1 MATTYTDT
9 LFETKYKDDFS
20 DSAGFYRI
28 LYNSGKVLQARELT
42 QMQTIINKQ
51 LERFGNNIFKEGAV
65 VKPGGLSIDTGY
77 EFVKLDTTS
86 TSTVANVGDIL
97 TGGTSGVKAEVL
109 EVVAASG
116 ADPVTYFLRYVDT
129 SGSSATATSPRFQ
142 AGESLGS
149 GRVVQITNTAA
160 NPAIGTGTRA
170 TVGDSV
176 YFTQGFF
183 VYTESQTTIVSKY
196 SDVPDAELGFR
207 ILQDVVGVDDDTSLY
222 DNQGGTPNTTA
233 PGADRYR
240 IRLELTTKANILATE
255 NFIHVATI
263 KDGAIFTAVSAATNL
278 QYNIPRDMVATR
290 IKENSGDYIVKP
302 FRIDFEADSA
312 NTHLILKA
320 SDGIVVVDGYRAAR
334 FSPTDLRLKKATK
347 TLELDGE
354 FTPVDYGNYLD
365 VDGDSAI
372 GGPDIKTFAAQDIMT
387 GKDFTG
393 SKIGEVRV
401 RAVHENGADLR
412 YHIFDIQMNSGQN
425 FRDARSIGTDSNNFF
440 NPTISGTNAVIEDP
454 LNNTLLYNTPYPR
467 PKTIDPQ
474 QVEVQILRS
483 GTSDGSGNFTVS
495 IPSNYAL
502 DNAGDWLIF
511 TDAANGGL
519 LDNSTLGGLTTGSS
533 TTTITGLPASAPVK
547 AYVYGSTSAPTVRA
561 KTLQQNVTVT
571 TTVTTDPTTGE
582 QIIDLTKP
590 DIFKVHRVSLIDS
603 DGADVEYKFRL
614 DDGQRDNF
622 YDVGRMV
629 LRSGQSAPSG
639 NVYVK
644 FDHFNHGAGNFFAVN
659 SYTGVVDYDEI
670 PSHTFTNGKSV
681 NLRNVID
688 FRPVANSS
696 GNFTEANI
704 SYLPQPT
711 DLVTSDDTYYLAK
724 SLKLV
729 IDKEGNFNVVTGEN
743 AFRPVFP
750 DAPSGSLPL
759 YNIILNPNT
768 LNAEDTIV
776 EKIDH
781 RRYTMDDINLLE
793 KRISNLEEVTSL
805 NMLELQTSNFE
816 VLDSAGLNR
825 TKSGFFVDNFT
836 THILSATEEN
846 DYRASID
853 PTKGFLRPVFSEDNV
868 RMIFDSDNSVGV
880 VRRGDNVYIDYS
892 EVSYISQPFATKS
905 VKINPYTTSVFTGNM
920 KISPASDEW
929 RDTNVQSRN
938 VISGGTKLDTRLA
951 ANWDNWSWNWGGKEI
966 EDLRVG
972 DRTNTITKTSSH
984 LVEKTVNK
992 VVSDEM
998 VEEVIGTRVLQV
1010 ALLPFIRS
1018 RIVSIRAE
1026 GLRPNSN
1033 VFLFFSGKLMT
1044 DYVREQAFVRYSS
1057 TTKDYGN
1064 TLKGKTTHIDGST
1077 SLTTDISGAVDIS
1090 LQIPNNN
1097 TFRFRSGTHE
1107 IKIMD
1112 VNINN
1117 ETVSGTVA
1125 RAIYVAQGHLD
1136 TVHQDVKSTRVI
1148 EVEGEKTLNNLTYT
1162 RARSYDDGGDG
1173 HTGQGTT
1180 WHNPTH
1186 GYDEAGVDIQSARE
1200 AATRA
1205 SIARTEDAQDQAGR
1219 DSKNDDD
1226 GKIICTALHQMGL
1239 LPYDIF
1245 AADQEY
1251 GRQLAKTHPDI
1262 VNGYHAWAQIV
1273 VDWMNGVEDAP
1284 NVAPWIRDNTKRI
1297 EHTSNWAIR
1306 WAKAIATPWAIQMAY
1321 EMGIREKGSKLG
1333 KFLMYVGYP
1342 ISSYFGKTNRKPSAF
1357 GMIALFALLRLIV
1370 LIGGE
1375 HKYIDNTVTEKK

>member
-9 LFETKYKDDFS
+9 LFDTKYKDDYS

-51 LERFGNNIFKEGAV
+51 IERFGNNIFKEGAV
-65 VKPGGLSIDTGY
+65 VKPGGLSVDTGY
-77 EFVKLDTTS
+77 EFVKLDVTS
-86 TSTVANVGDIL
+86 TSTAASVGDVL
-97 TGGTSGVKAEVL
+97 TGATSGVKAEVL

-116 ADPVTYFLRYVDT
+116 SDPVTYYVRYVNT
-129 SGSSATATSPRFQ
+129 SGAASSATTPRFQ

-149 GRVVQITNTAA
+149 GRIVQITNTSV

-170 TVGDSV
+170 TVGESI

-183 VYTESQTTIVSKY
+183 VYTESQTTLVSKY
-196 SDVPDAELGFR
+196 SDIPDAELGFK
-207 ILQDVVGVDDDTSLY
+207 IQQDVVSVDDDVSLY
-222 DNQGGTPNTTA
+222 DNQGGVPNTTA

-240 IRLELTTKANILATE
+240 IKLILITKAEVLSTE

-263 KDGAIFTAVSAATNL
+263 KSGVIFTAVSAQTNL
-278 QYNIPRDMVATR
+278 QYKIPRDLIATR
-290 IKENSGDYIVKP
+290 IRENSGDYIVKP
-302 FRIDFEADSA
+302 FRIDFEADSQD
-312 NTHLILKA
+312 THLILKA

-334 FSPTDLRLKKATK
+334 FAPTDLRIKKATK
-347 TLELDGE
+347 TLEIEGE
-354 FTPVDYGNYLD
+354 FIPVDYGNYLD
-365 VDGDSAI
+365 VLADSAI

-387 GKDFTG
+387 GRDFTG

-401 RAVHENGADLR
+401 RAVHENGANLR
-412 YHIFDIQMNSGQN
+412 YHLFDIKMNSGQN
-425 FRDARSIGTDSNNFF
+425 FRDARSIGVDSDNFF
-440 NPTISGTNAVIEDP
+440 NPTITGTNAVIEDP

-467 PKTIDPQ
+467 PRTIDAQ

-495 IPSNYAL
+495 IPTQYAL

-533 TTTITGLPASAPVK
+533 TTTITGLPNNAPIK

-571 TTVTTDPTTGE
+571 DTITTDPVTGE
-582 QIIDLTKP
+582 QYIDLTKP
-590 DIFKVHRVSLIDS
+590 DIFKVHRVTLVDS
-603 DGADVEYKFRL
+603 DGADVEYKFTL
-614 DDGQRDNF
+614 DNGQRDN
-622 YDVGRMV
+622 YYGLGRMV
-629 LRSGQSAPSG
+629 LNAGQSAPSG

-681 NLRNVID
+681 NLRNVVD
-688 FRPVANSS
+688 FRPVINSS

-711 DLVTSDDTYYLAK
+711 DLITADNTYYLAR

-729 IDKEGNFNVVTGEN
+729 IDKEGNFNVVSGEN
-743 AFRPVFP
+743 SFRPVFP
-750 DAPSGSLPL
+750 EAPSGSLPL

-768 LNAEDTIV
+768 LNEEDTLV

-781 RRYTMDDINLLE
+781 RRYTMDDINQLE
-793 KRISNLEEVTSL
+793 RRISNLEEVTSL
-805 NMLELQTSNFE
+805 NMLELQTSNLE

-836 THILSATEEN
+836 THVLSATTEG

-853 PTKGFLRPVFSEDNV
+853 PTKGLLRPVFTEDNI

-880 VRRGDNVYIDYS
+880 VRKGDNVYIDYS
-892 EVSYISQPFATKS
+892 EVSYIQQPFATKS
-905 VKINPYTTSVFTGNM
+905 IKINPYTTSVFTGNL

-929 RDTNVQSRN
+929 RDTNVQSKTVMN
-938 VISGGTKLDTRLA
+938 GGTKLDTRLA
-951 ANWDNWSWNWGGKEI
+951 ANWDNWSWNWGGKDI

-972 DRTNTITKTSSH
+972 DRTNTITKTSTS

-992 VVSDEM
+992 VVSDQV
-998 VEEVIGTRVLQV
+998 VEEVIGQRVLQV

-1018 RIVSIRAE
+1018 RIISIKAE

-1033 VFLFFSGKLMT
+1033 VFLFFGGKLMT
-1044 DYVREQAFVRYSS
+1044 DYVREQAFERYSS

-1064 TLKGKTTHIDGST
+1064 TLKGKTSHVDGST
-1077 SLTTDISGAVDIS
+1077 ALTTDISGAVDIS
-1090 LQIPNNN
+1090 FQIPNNN

-1107 IKIMD
+1107 IKVMD
-1112 VNINN
+1112 VNVNN
-1117 ETVSGTVA
+1117 EAVSGTIA
-1125 RAIYVAQGHLD
+1125 RGLYVAQGFLD

-1162 RARSYDDGGDG
+1162 RARSSGDDGPNP
-1173 HTGQGTT
+1173 TGVT

-1205 SIARTEDAQDQAGR
+1205 RLASIEDAQDQAGK
-1219 DSKNDDD
+1219 DSKGDD
-1226 GKIICTALHQMGL
+1226 KIVCTEM
-1239 LPYDIF
+1239 Y
-1245 AADQEY
+1245 
-1251 GRQLAKTHPDI
+1251 RQTQLDDWATAMKIWSVYEQKYLTKTHEK
-1262 VNGYHAWAQIV
+1262 GYHWLFRPYVRGMQNSTILTKVGAYLANERTKHLKHILTKGRAPDSLVGNIWSKTIHPIV
-1273 VDWMNGVEDAP
+1273 YVAGV
-1284 NVAPWIRDNTKRI
+1284 IK
-1297 EHTSNWAIR
+1297 
-1306 WAKAIATPWAIQMAY
+1306 
-1321 EMGIREKGSKLG
+1321 
-1333 KFLMYVGYP
+1333 
-1342 ISSYFGKTNRKPSAF
+1342 SY
-1357 GMIALFALLRLIV
+1357 M
-1370 LIGGE
+1370 
-1375 HKYIDNTVTEKK
+1375 EKK